1 MVGGEE
7 GLRAG
12 WSLRMRRVAQRVYNV
27 IDNGVTSTKCHSS
40 KWVNDLLVTSLVI
53 YVTVQNNNNNN
64 GIYIAHNHAH
74 EGECSQ
80 PLRQT
85 LAKYDERKDK
95 QMCRQVI
102 KEEETQKR
110 IREQRVTI
118 RIS

>member
-1 MVGGEE
+1 MLGGEE

-40 KWVNDLLVTSLVI
+40 KWGNDLLVTSLVI
-53 YVTVQNNNNNN
+53 YVTVQNNNNN

-74 EGECSQ
+74 EGACSQ

-85 LAKYDERKDK
+85 LAEYDERKDK
-95 QMCRQVI
+95 QTCRQVI
-102 KEEETQKR
+102 KDEETQKR